1 MREIK
6 FRAESGGEFVYGLV
20 SYDEDGDVILTTELG
35 WTFDID
41 EETIGQ
47 YTGLKD
53 KNGVEIYEGDI
64 VDCWDSVDV
73 LSQSAAGV
81 GIIGTVDF
89 NGGCFCVK
97 SCDGYQDR
105 LALTCA
111 ENVEIIGNVCQNPEL
126 LRD

>member
-6 FRAESGGEFVYGLV
+6 FEIGIENMTGEVCK
-20 SYDEDGDVILTTELG
+20 VILT
-35 WTFDID
+35 ID
-41 EETIGQ
+41 ELLEKGLKCKDAVDILWKRQ

-73 LSQSAAGV
+73 LSQKAQGV

-97 SCDGYQDR
+97 NCDGYHNR

-111 ENVEIIGNVCQNPEL
+111 ENVEVIGNVHQNPEL
-126 LRD
+126 LD

>member
-6 FRAESGGEFVYGLV
+6 FRAWNSSNNEFDRLNLTSGFNDRDYYMLLQGG
-20 SYDEDGDVILTTELG
+20 TA
-35 WTFDID
+35 
-41 EETIGQ
+41 TIEQ

-53 KNGVEIYEGDI
+53 KNGVEVYEGDI

-73 LSQSAAGV
+73 LSQPVAGAS
-81 GIIGTVDF
+81 IIGAVDF

-97 SCDGYQDR
+97 NCDGYHNR

-111 ENVEIIGNVCQNPEL
+111 ENVEIIGNIHENSEL
-126 LRD
+126 LN